1 MYESPT
7 DDAVFTY
14 ESEPPAGERSTF
26 GRVVGSVVV
35 AGALFLSGLGI
46 GWLVTSEP
54 ESPGSLSALEAT
66 TTSSIPTTTTLE
78 STATTTAEEPPI
90 SVVPSETELAPVP
103 ELPEGSE
110 EPVADI
116 AELVLPSIV
125 QIEIGTLTGEQGVG
139 SGVIYDT
146 NGKILT
152 AAHVVEGADSVT
164 VLLSDG
170 SRQAGVVLGSDTVN
184 DIAVIQLDRT
194 GLPAAAL
201 ALDQEIRVGQLAVA
215 VGSPWGLDST
225 VTAGI
230 VSAVGRPVLAS
241 DGGAVGM
248 IQTDAAINPGN
259 SGGALVDRGGRV
271 IGINVSIF
279 TESGANDGVGFAVPI
294 TRAFAVAE
302 AIAAG
307 EEFVPGFLGITGDDA
322 PVGETPGAVVASLQ
336 PTQAAAEAGI
346 EAGDVIIAVNDRQV
360 LSLED
365 LAAMVRDYRA
375 GTVVTL
381 TILRGGDQ
389 LDIEVAL
396 GAR

>member
-1 MYESPT
+1 
-7 DDAVFTY
+7 
-14 ESEPPAGERSTF
+14 
-26 GRVVGSVVV
+26 
-35 AGALFLSGLGI
+35 
-46 GWLVTSEP
+46 
-54 ESPGSLSALEAT
+54 
-66 TTSSIPTTTTLE
+66 
-78 STATTTAEEPPI
+78 
-90 SVVPSETELAPVP
+90 
-103 ELPEGSE
+103 
-110 EPVADI
+110 
-116 AELVLPSIV
+116 
-125 QIEIGTLTGEQGVG
+125 
-139 SGVIYDT
+139 
-146 NGKILT
+146 
-152 AAHVVEGADSVT
+152 VT